1 MHRGNIVVG
10 IDRLPSSEHAVTR
23 TAEES
28 RLRHRGLTGTIP
40 VLARHCPCPVAVVG
54 AAADVRYVDPSTTAT
69 RKKRA
74 VAVRDLMS
82 SPAVTIRPDEE
93 VAEAARLL
101 DRLSLTSLPV
111 VDHDLRLL
119 GILSEAD
126 VVALLATAPHLA
138 VQSAYV
144 GRLMTRRVL
153 SVAPDDDLTYVIG
166 LMTGTVLKSLPVL
179 LRDRVVGMVS
189 RRDIVRAFAQGDLDA
204 CPIDQLSST

>member
-1 MHRGNIVVG
+1 
-10 IDRLPSSEHAVTR
+10 
-23 TAEES
+23 
-28 RLRHRGLTGTIP
+28 
-40 VLARHCPCPVAVVG
+40 
-54 AAADVRYVDPSTTAT
+54 
-69 RKKRA
+69 
-74 VAVRDLMS
+74 MS